1 MSTNTPKGQVLKH
14 SFLNSFLKSIK
25 EIRTHVSIN
34 SLSLR
39 EKKIRWNE
47 NLNTYS
53 DLTELFC

>member
-25 EIRTHVSIN
+25 EIITHVSMN

-39 EKKIRWNE
+39 EKKEDGMKI
-47 NLNTYS
+47 
-53 DLTELFC
+53 LTHILI